1 MVSSMIL
8 SILPSTMSSMMK
20 VRSTLPLD
28 SSICPSFTSRPIVL
42 SRRSSCSSKTCSNYL
57 ENLLW
62 NDQDLSALK
71 VDLVEPAGD
80 LVGRLEVRL
89 DVHPVVLQRDFT
101 HLVVRMTMVA
111 EVAKMMM
118 TVVMI
123 MVLTVLKW
131 INVFTT
137 SQTQSRYHHK
147 WAKWSAHLARVD
159 VCQELVDFNER
170 FLLLRVFDLVGDA
183 KVDSESKIPERG
195 KVKVTSR

>member
-20 VRSTLPLD
+20 VRITFPLD

-62 NDQDLSALK
+62 KDQDLSALK

-89 DVHPVVLQRDFT
+89 DVHPVVLQRDLT
-101 HLVVRMTMVA
+101 HLVVTPWSWAHCKCAGLENGSVCIL
-111 EVAKMMM
+111 EIQWGIFLVQY
-118 TVVMI
+118 I
-123 MVLTVLKW
+123 
-131 INVFTT
+131 
-137 SQTQSRYHHK
+137 SQTLPRIPDAPLSKNKPGRRSEIFETISK
-147 WAKWSAHLARVD
+147 HLQLWID
-159 VCQELVDFNER
+159 I
-170 FLLLRVFDLVGDA
+170 
-183 KVDSESKIPERG
+183 K
-195 KVKVTSR
+195 